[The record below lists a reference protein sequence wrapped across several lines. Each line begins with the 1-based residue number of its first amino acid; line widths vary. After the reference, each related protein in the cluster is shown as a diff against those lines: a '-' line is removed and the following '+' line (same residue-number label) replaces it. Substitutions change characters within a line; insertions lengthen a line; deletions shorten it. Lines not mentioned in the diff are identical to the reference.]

1 MNRLP
6 QQCECCALPGELLPL
21 AFQFYWDNYITELSD
36 YLDRKCPDYIAGARM
51 VYVFLYF
58 YSWRRRF
65 LDTAR
70 LTLAFKRS
78 GIGLSP
84 FFQICF
90 LFSDPCDQFSDS
102 ALGVVK
108 TPFAVDFV
116 PLANRVAR
124 ELDDGVIG
132 ASDIKFSVASLN
144 SAEQLRELLPKI
156 STKFRTLC

>member
-1 MNRLP
+1 MYFYP
-6 QQCECCALPGELLPL
+6 QQRL
-21 AFQFYWDNYITELSD
+21 
-36 YLDRKCPDYIAGARM
+36 
-51 VYVFLYF
+51 FLGV
-58 YSWRRRF
+58 
-65 LDTAR
+65 AR
-70 LTLAFKRS
+70 LALAFKHGS
-78 GIGLSP
+78 IGLSP

-90 LFSDPCDQFSDS
+90 LFGEPCDQFSDS

-124 ELDDGVIG
+124 ELGNGVIS

-156 STKFRTLC
+156 STKFRTLCQIVNVSPGVLFSIV

>member
-1 MNRLP
+1 
-6 QQCECCALPGELLPL
+6 
-21 AFQFYWDNYITELSD
+21 
-36 YLDRKCPDYIAGARM
+36 M
-51 VYVFLYF
+51 VYVFLYS

-70 LTLAFKRS
+70 LTLAFKHGS
-78 GIGLSP
+78 IGLSP

-90 LFSDPCDQFSDS
+90 LFGEPCDQFSDS